1 MSLLLINQGAARRT
15 APWRANPCSVGTSD
29 AKMHARA
36 TSYPLGPT
44 VFTLSTWK
52 NRKVNFNSYDPEL
65 ALISFPSPLMRS
77 FHRA

>member
-1 MSLLLINQGAARRT
+1 MSLLLKGRLAAR
-15 APWRANPCSVGTSD
+15 PRANPCLGTSD

-52 NRKVNFNSYDPEL
+52 NRKVNFNSHDPEL